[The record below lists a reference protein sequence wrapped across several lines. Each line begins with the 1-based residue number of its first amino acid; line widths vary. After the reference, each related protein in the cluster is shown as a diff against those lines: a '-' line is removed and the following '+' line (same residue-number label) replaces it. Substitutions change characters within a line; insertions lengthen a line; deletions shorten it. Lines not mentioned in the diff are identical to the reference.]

1 MSLVLLEIDV
11 FDRIAKQHGEDIG
24 QSLIVRCESGWD
36 QHAGVKPLRRV
47 EWKRRHLSMVFK
59 TVAGFYDKICGR
71 LLNRQPWMS
80 RHVRIFCLLVLSQ
93 AACLAL
99 GLWLESRFVGSLTRT
114 MSDGVSNALPAGEG
128 ALSAERSAVRPDGQ
142 RAVDYSATAM
152 KTMAF
157 FWIAALQAVVAYL
170 VLSRV
175 RTEASRKKMA
185 ATSES
190 LKRQNDLVRTRD
202 AVIFGLAKLAESRD
216 PETGNHL
223 ERIVLYSTRLVAALL
238 RYSRYQR
245 QINSTFVKLIG
256 ISSALH
262 DIGKVGVK
270 DSVLLKPGKLEKK
283 ERELMESHT
292 EIGGKCIEDIGLRL
306 GSSNFLK
313 MAREIA
319 LFHHERWDGTG
330 YPKKLAGEDIPLA
343 ARIVA
348 VCDVY
353 DALAIQRTY
362 KDSFSH
368 EKCVK
373 IIREGAGSHFDP
385 TIVDVFLEIQSEFRD
400 IALRCADPVDR
411 PEADVDDCAVEAPE
425 TSAPAADIDAIPAI
439 LTDSLPDPSLGLSI
453 DLDLLTRDASRQRFQ
468 PIEEFPCPTRQES
481 SSSF

>member
-1 MSLVLLEIDV
+1 
-11 FDRIAKQHGEDIG
+11 
-24 QSLIVRCESGWD
+24 
-36 QHAGVKPLRRV
+36 
-47 EWKRRHLSMVFK
+47 MVFK
-59 TVAGFYDKICGR
+59 TVAGFRDETGGR

-80 RHVRIFCLLVLSQ
+80 RHVRVFCLLVLSQ

-114 MSDGVSNALPAGEG
+114 VNDGVLNALPAGEG
-128 ALSAERSAVRPDGQ
+128 DLSAIRPDGL
-142 RAVDYSATAM
+142 RAVDASATVM
-152 KTMAF
+152 KIMAF
-157 FWIAALQAVVAYL
+157 FWIAALQAMVAYL

-202 AVIFGLAKLAESRD
+202 AIIFGLAKLAESRD

-223 ERIVLYSTRLVAALL
+223 ERISLYSTRLVAALL
-238 RYSRYQR
+238 RHSRYSS
-245 QINSTFVKLIG
+245 QIDSTFVKLIG

-270 DSVLLKPGKLEKK
+270 DSVLLKPGKLQKM
-283 ERELMESHT
+283 ERELMELHV
-292 EIGGKCIEDIGLRL
+292 EIGGKCIKDIELRL

-319 LFHHERWDGTG
+319 FSHHERWDGTG

-353 DALAIQRTY
+353 DALAIRRTY
-362 KDSFSH
+362 KDCFAH
-368 EKCVK
+368 EKCVE
-373 IIREGAGSHFDP
+373 IIRKGAGNHFDP
-385 TIVDVFLEIQSEFRD
+385 ELVDVFLEIQSEFRD

-411 PEADVDDCAVEAPE
+411 QEADVDDCAVEAPK
-425 TSAPAADIDAIPAI
+425 TSAPAADFDAIPTIPA
-439 LTDSLPDPSLGLSI
+439 DSSPDPSPGLSI
-453 DLDLLTRDASRQRFQ
+453 DLDLLTRDASQQRFQ
-468 PIEEFPCPTRQES
+468 PIEEFPCPTRQEP